1 MINGTQ
7 GTIFIEKFANY
18 KQFVER
24 HLPNSKQNLI
34 GYPVEIN
41 EEWSLY
47 CLNSA
52 LTSFAGYEWNEYPQ
66 LKDD

>member
-1 MINGTQ
+1 M
-7 GTIFIEKFANY
+7 EKFVNY
-18 KQFVER
+18 KNFVEQY
-24 HLPNSKQNLI
+24 LPNIKQNLI
-34 GYPVEIN
+34 GFSVEIN

-66 LKDD
+66 LKMMSED